1 MKLIDIISTA
11 NPKKE
16 TVLEKGLTAS
26 DWINYYSPKISAVVY
41 CFYPVIH
48 SHFTKRIWVGAKRY
62 YSVNLENNIPRYRG
76 FLTQKEHGEDTS
88 SPTVERFARVKDQD
102 LGWGD
107 SGFTILWGYQGRKAD
122 AAYNRNM

>member
-1 MKLIDIISTA
+1 MNLIDIISTA

-16 TVLEKGLTAS
+16 AALKNGLTAS
-26 DWINYYSPKISAVVY
+26 DWINYYAPEIRAVVY
-41 CFYPVIH
+41 YFYPVIH

-62 YSVNLENNIPRYRG
+62 YSVNLKNSIPQHRG
-76 FLTQKEHGEDTS
+76 LLTQEAPEEDVS

-107 SGFTILWGYQGRKAD
+107 SGFSILWGYQR
-122 AAYNRNM
+122 RH